1 MGAFNNFSGLRK
13 AILMSCKSQVTL
25 MSHGLI
31 YLLQVAHAR
40 LNKQGHR
47 PLGRTQSAPL
57 PLGHP
62 MLAGTSIALVPTH
75 YEEYLPEKQVYDQQ
89 QAHNF
94 LKQVIVIIDN

>member
-1 MGAFNNFSGLRK
+1 M
-13 AILMSCKSQVTL
+13 
-25 MSHGLI
+25 
-31 YLLQVAHAR
+31 AHAR

-62 MLAGTSIALVPTH
+62 MLAGSSITIVPTH
-75 YEEYLPEKQVYDQQ
+75 YEEYIPDKPVYDQQQ

-94 LKQVIVIIDN
+94 LKQVISTLFY

>member
-1 MGAFNNFSGLRK
+1 MLKCG
-13 AILMSCKSQVTL
+13 
-25 MSHGLI
+25 
-31 YLLQVAHAR
+31 LQVAHAR

-62 MLAGTSIALVPTH
+62 MLAGSSITMVPTH

-94 LKQVIVIIDN
+94 LKQVNVSTTYQLIETNDAYLP